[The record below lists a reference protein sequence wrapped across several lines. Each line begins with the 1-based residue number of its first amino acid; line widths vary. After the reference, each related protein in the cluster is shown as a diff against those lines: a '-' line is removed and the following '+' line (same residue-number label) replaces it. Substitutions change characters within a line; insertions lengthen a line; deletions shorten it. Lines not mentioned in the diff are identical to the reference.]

1 MNMALEAKINAI
13 ARRIKNDCVRQS
25 GLMNEVRKY
34 MRNYFALSP
43 TSTTFA
49 PESHLQLK
57 TWTNSIKTTIFLL
70 RPSAFFWYAD

>member
-1 MNMALEAKINAI
+1 MTLEVKLNAI
-13 ARRIKNDCVRQS
+13 ARRGVNDCVWQS

-34 MRNYFALSP
+34 MRNYFALSS

-49 PESHLQLK
+49 PESHFQLK
-57 TWTNSIKTTIFLL
+57 TWTNSIKTTIYLL